1 MTVTVREVDVLIV
14 GAGPAG
20 LAAGA
25 ELAAAGAG
33 RVEILERDQ
42 EAGGT
47 PRHCHHGGFGGPVT
61 RSVYA
66 LASANGSP
74 YVRSAVGAAA
84 HVPASGSAY
93 ARFSAGRS
101 PYAQGVAGD
110 PEHGP
115 SWWAPGGTSGP
126 AFARQH
132 VESALSAGAALR
144 TGISV
149 TGWAGPRTVETTG
162 PGGLE
167 RITARAVVLATGARE
182 RPRSARLIPG
192 TRPAGVYTSGELQQ
206 AVHGYGQRIGTSA
219 VVVGDEPV
227 RHAAV
232 ATLLDAGVQVV
243 AVVTGQ
249 PARPNPVRSR
259 RIPLLTGATVTGLTG
274 RTRLTG
280 VTVRH
285 DDGRTA
291 TLRCDTVVL
300 TGDFVP
306 EHELVRRGGIQLDP
320 GTRGPAYDA
329 AYRTSRPGVF
339 AVGNLLHAVER
350 AGIAAE
356 EGRAVAVPVLHHL
369 AGTGEPAGSR
379 TPLLVDAPLRW
390 IAPNV
395 AGPDGARPQGD
406 RFVLRTTRR
415 LSVPLLA
422 VTQGGRELHRQRLL
436 LPAIPGRALHL
447 PAGWLDGVD
456 PDGPPVRITA
466 L

>member
-1 MTVTVREVDVLIV
+1 MTATVREVDVLIV

-33 RVEILERDQ
+33 RVEILEREQ
-42 EAGGT
+42 EAGGI

-66 LASANGSP
+66 WASANGP
-74 YVRSAVGAAA
+74 GYLRSAVNGPA
-84 HVPASGSAY
+84 HVRSEGSGPAYVPSEGSGP
-93 ARFSAGRS
+93 AGVR
-101 PYAQGVAGD
+101 PVR
-110 PEHGP
+110 
-115 SWWAPGGTSGP
+115 APGGQSGP

-132 VESALSAGAALR
+132 VEAALRAGAALR
-144 TGISV
+144 TGITV
-149 TGWAGPRTVETTG
+149 TGWGGPRTVETTG

-192 TRPAGVYTSGELQQ
+192 SRPAGVYTTGELQQ
-206 AVHGYGQRIGTSA
+206 AVHLYGQRIGTRA
-219 VVVGDEPV
+219 VVVGNDPV
-227 RHAAV
+227 GHAAV
-232 ATLLDAGVQVV
+232 ATLLAAGVQVV
-243 AVVTGQ
+243 AVVTDQ
-249 PARPNPVRSR
+249 PSRPKPVRSR

-280 VTVRH
+280 VGLRH
-285 DDGRTA
+285 DDGRTT

-300 TGDFVP
+300 TGDYVP
-306 EHELVRRGGIQLDP
+306 DHELARRGGIQLDP

-339 AVGNLLHAVER
+339 AAGNLLHAVER
-350 AGIAAE
+350 AGVAAE

-379 TPLLVDAPLRW
+379 KPLLVDAPLRW

-395 AGPDGARPQGD
+395 TGPDGARPQGD

-415 LSVPLLA
+415 LSRPLLV
-422 VTQGGRELHRQRLL
+422 VTQGRRELHRQRLL
-436 LPAIPGRALHL
+436 LPAIPGRPIHL
-447 PAGWLDGVD
+447 AAGWLDGVD
-456 PDGPPVRITA
+456 PEGPPVRITA